1 LQSKTFLL
9 FLSTL
14 DIKYKE
20 AIFRFLVLQRVASFV
35 QEMRN
40 IDGTQGIG
48 AFYFEAITRCQP
60 LQHLPSPQSRQG
72 TMQTAQIERDEGI
85 SGHNEAR
92 TQLIDCSDDNYEA
105 PSSERIEFQIVLELQ
120 DLNISHKHLVA
131 AQFGPRAAAYV
142 ASAVHAEGAD
152 LDRVAEIVRGRSAAR
167 VLDLG
172 CGGGHV
178 SFRVAPC
185 VREVVAYD
193 LSPDM
198 LQAVANVCRERSL
211 DNVTTQQGAAEDLPF
226 EDAIFEF
233 VLSRYSPH
241 HWHDFPRALR
251 EARRVLK
258 PGGGAVFI
266 DVVSP
271 IAPGGRCP
279 SAALF
284 DTYLQTVE
292 LLLDPSHVRDY
303 STAKWKRVAKDG
315 GFEPSQVTKARL
327 RLEFSSWIER
337 IETPN
342 SHILAIR
349 SLQAYMSED
358 VMKYF
363 EIEPDGSFVV
373 DTMLLE
379 AR

>member
-1 LQSKTFLL
+1 
-9 FLSTL
+9 
-14 DIKYKE
+14 
-20 AIFRFLVLQRVASFV
+20 
-35 QEMRN
+35 
-40 IDGTQGIG
+40 
-48 AFYFEAITRCQP
+48 
-60 LQHLPSPQSRQG
+60 
-72 TMQTAQIERDEGI
+72 MQTAQIERDEGI

-92 TQLIDCSDDNYEA
+92 TQLIECSDDNYEA
-105 PSSERIEFQIVLELQ
+105 PSSEGIEFQIVLELQ
-120 DLNISHKHLVA
+120 DLNISHKRLVA
-131 AQFGPRAAAYV
+131 AQFGPRAAAYL

-152 LDRVAEIVRGRSAAR
+152 LDRLAEIVRGRSAAR

-178 SFRVAPC
+178 SFRVAPY

-198 LQAVANVCRERSL
+198 LQGVANVCRERSL

-226 EDAIFEF
+226 EDATFEL
-233 VLSRYSPH
+233 VLSRYSAH

-258 PGGGAVFI
+258 PGGGAAFI

-271 IAPGGRCP
+271 IAPTGGCA
-279 SAALF
+279 SAALL

-292 LLLDPSHVRDY
+292 LLRDPSHIRDY
-303 STAKWKRVAKDG
+303 STAEWECAAMDA
-315 GFEPSQVTKARL
+315 GFEPSGVSKARL
-327 RLEFSSWIER
+327 RLEFSSWVKR
-337 IETPN
+337 IETPD

-349 SLQAYMSED
+349 SLQAHMAED

-373 DTMLLE
+373 DAMLLE

>member
-1 LQSKTFLL
+1 
-9 FLSTL
+9 
-14 DIKYKE
+14 
-20 AIFRFLVLQRVASFV
+20 
-35 QEMRN
+35 
-40 IDGTQGIG
+40 
-48 AFYFEAITRCQP
+48 
-60 LQHLPSPQSRQG
+60 
-72 TMQTAQIERDEGI
+72 
-85 SGHNEAR
+85 
-92 TQLIDCSDDNYEA
+92 
-105 PSSERIEFQIVLELQ
+105 
-120 DLNISHKHLVA
+120 LNISHKHLVA

-152 LDRVAEIVRGRSAAR
+152 LDRLAEIVRGRSAAR

-178 SFRVAPC
+178 SFRVAPYA
-185 VREVVAYD
+185 REAYD

-198 LQAVANVCRERSL
+198 LQAVANICRERSL
-211 DNVTTQQGAAEDLPF
+211 HNVTTQQGAAEDLPF
-226 EDAIFEF
+226 EDATFEF
-233 VLSRYSPH
+233 VLSRYSAH

-258 PGGGAVFI
+258 TGGGTVFI

-271 IAPGGRCP
+271 IAPGGGCP
-279 SAALF
+279 SAALL

-292 LLLDPSHVRDY
+292 LLRDPCHVRDH
-303 STAKWKRVAKDG
+303 STAEWKDAAKDA

-349 SLQAYMSED
+349 SLQAYMAED

-363 EIEPDGSFVV
+363 EIEPPAVSWSTPCFSKRAEVESGTRWRSFK
-373 DTMLLE
+373 
-379 AR
+379 ACG